1 MITRFFGMDIHQKF
15 AILTAVDA
23 AQDVVW
29 PACRVPMEQLAA
41 WAARHLTRNDALVL
55 EVTTNAWYAVD
66 VLEQYA
72 GRVVVANPYKTR
84 LIAEAHI
91 KNDKVDALALAR
103 LLAAD
108 FICDVWVPNAETRQ
122 WRILAQHRATLQQH
136 CTQVKN
142 RLHSLRQRHNL
153 HCPTT
158 SLFSRAGRQWLRAQ
172 AWPAAEALA
181 VRQDLAQ
188 LELLEAQLHQ
198 VDQLIARLAVQ
209 DTRIARLLQING
221 IGVVTAFAIL
231 AVIGDIR
238 RFPAARKLTSY
249 VGLVPRQHQS
259 GQRGYFGHITKA
271 GTSLLRWLLV
281 EAAQAAVRWD
291 SHWQAVHARIAR
303 RRGTAIATVAVARKL
318 LVVIWHM
325 LTEASNYQHLRPQ
338 SYVTKLQHWAYAIG
352 RQQLPAVSSK
362 DFVSDTLLRVGLP
375 QLAAQLVSQKG
386 TGRLLIQPSSS

>member
-1 MITRFFGMDIHQKF
+1 MITRFFGMDIHQEF
-15 AILTAVDA
+15 ALLT
-23 AQDVVW
+23 
-29 PACRVPMEQLAA
+29 
-41 WAARHLTRNDALVL
+41 TRNDALVL
-55 EVTTNAWYAVD
+55 EVTTNTWYAVD
-66 VLEQYA
+66 VLEQYV

-103 LLAAD
+103 LLSAG
-108 FICDVWVPNAETRQ
+108 FICEVWVPNAETRQ
-122 WRILAQHRATLQQH
+122 WRILAQHRATLQRH

-172 AWPAAEALA
+172 AWPVTEALA

-188 LELLEAQLHQ
+188 LELLEAQLHE
-198 VDQLIARLAVQ
+198 VDQQIASLAAQ
-209 DTRIARLLQING
+209 DARIARLLQING

-271 GTSLLRWLLV
+271 GASLLRWLLV

-291 SHWQAVHARIAR
+291 PHWQAVHARIAR
-303 RRGTAIATVAVARKL
+303 RRGAAIATVAVARKL

-325 LTEASNYQHLRPQ
+325 LTEATNYQHLRSQ
-338 SYVTKLQHWAYAIG
+338 SYVTKLQNWAYAIG
-352 RQQLPAVSSK
+352 RQQLPAASSK
-362 DFVSDTLLRVGLP
+362 DFVTQALRRVELP
-375 QLAAQLVSQKG
+375 QLAAQVVSQKG
-386 TGRLLIQPSSS
+386 TGRLLIQPSSP